1 MQYWGLTDVGLVR
14 RDNQDAYRV
23 EVCQATGHLVA
34 VVCDGMGGMYGGS
47 VASNIAADVFMREV
61 CANLRPEMTPEQIRQ
76 VASFATSV
84 ANTAIRD
91 KAMAEQEYL
100 GMGTTLVSAIGYEGG
115 VVVSNV
121 GDSRAYLIR
130 PEEGISRVTRDHSL
144 VERLVEMG
152 NITEEQ
158 ARCHPDRNL
167 ITRALGPE
175 EGALSD
181 SYHLHMAAGDYLL
194 LCTDGLVETATDQEM
209 EEEVLRGGDPN
220 GCLDR
225 LLALAKRRGA
235 ADNVTAV
242 LLQQL

>member
-61 CANLRPEMTPEQIRQ
+61 CANLRPNMTPEQIRQ

-121 GDSRAYLIR
+121 GDSRAYFIGGSGIR
-130 PEEGISRVTRDHSL
+130 RVSKDHSL
-144 VERLVEMG
+144 VERMVDSG
-152 NITEEQ
+152 DITAEE
-158 ARCHPDRNL
+158 ARSHPKRNY

-175 EGALSD
+175 PSTLCDGFIVP
-181 SYHLHMAAGDYLL
+181 MAAGEYIL
-194 LCTDGLVETATDQEM
+194 LCTDGLVETVSDQEM
-209 EEEVLRGGDPN
+209 FREIWETGDPE

-225 LLALAKRRGA
+225 MMEISKSNGA
-235 ADNVTAV
+235 ADNVTMV
-242 LLQQL
+242 LLRME